1 MKKVFIVALLIIGL
15 TSYAQNRRE
24 RSSRQQ
30 MEQLTP
36 EQRNELQ
43 LKKMTLALDLNAKQ
57 QEQISQIIAEQSA
70 KRVAMRADRKA
81 KMEAAKAERFA
92 MKNKMLD
99 EQIEMKNKMKS
110 ILSPDQ
116 YTKWETLREKN
127 KEQMGERREKRK
139 ENKKD

>member
-127 KEQMGERREKRK
+127 KEQMGERKEKRK